1 MANRSPETLGDFI
14 SRIRKEKNLSLADV
28 SKQSARYGKQIAA
41 SYINRLENDP
51 KRRVTADRL
60 AALASG
66 LGVPA
71 QELFTRAVG
80 LDPSGKS
87 RDELYLLTRFRE
99 LSPERKADVLN
110 IVDMWYSEDIRLLTR
125 PFDSNLR

>member
-51 KRRVTADRL
+51 KRKVTADRL

-71 QELFTRAVG
+71 QELFARAVG
-80 LDPSGKS
+80 LDPYGEKS

-110 IVDMWYSEDIRLLTR
+110 IVDIWYSEDIRL
-125 PFDSNLR
+125 